1 MMVASGASGASSSGV
16 NQAPLLPAL
25 QPQPP
30 AAELDGGGAANNNVG
45 VGVVPPA
52 ESSASNNSNQ
62 PILDAPPLQE
72 GDQESHHHGQHPDP
86 REQLLSSS
94 EALNKRLR
102 DLFSQTGNPLKDS
115 SAIFDITDA
124 ILGGSTDPN
133 RISEVLNNL
142 HEFGT
147 QSQWNVG
154 KRNRRGI
161 QERATEKRDENSRLE
176 MLEGAKSMGAGAA
189 TIASA
194 GAAVGIGNVLSSSIH
209 SVARNPSLAKQSFG
223 YAILGFALTEAIA
236 SFAPMMASLISSVF
250 RENKE
255 GRIQW

>member
-1 MMVASGASGASSSGV
+1 MTFFFKLLLFSALSFVFSFVCLILGLDLNLLFMKMESLILGKGLSFFLQRVGCTGGILLAVIFKVFLDEVTLANMMVASGASGASSSGV

-30 AAELDGGGAANNNVG
+30 AAELDGGGAANKNVG

-62 PILDAPPLQE
+62 PIFDAPPLQE

-147 QSQWNVG
+147 QSQWFV
-154 KRNRRGI
+154 
-161 QERATEKRDENSRLE
+161 EALRAKDALDTHFYLE
-176 MLEGAKSMGAGAA
+176 EGV
-189 TIASA
+189 T
-194 GAAVGIGNVLSSSIH
+194 SSSD
-209 SVARNPSLAKQSFG
+209 S
-223 YAILGFALTEAIA
+223 E
-236 SFAPMMASLISSVF
+236 
-250 RENKE
+250 
-255 GRIQW
+255 